1 MDVINVISLILTIM
15 VIAMFGYQ
23 FFYILVSL
31 IDEIKTRIQKNNQY
45 KDILNGVAKAE
56 DFIEKDGEP
65 HRFGFVI
72 AARNGKCYRQ
82 LNRKY
87 QTAELSFRY
96 DRCFRCC

>member
-56 DFIEKDGEP
+56 DFIERRRAP
-65 HRFGFVI
+65 QIWFC
-72 AARNGKCYRQ
+72 NSCP
-82 LNRKY
+82 
-87 QTAELSFRY
+87 
-96 DRCFRCC
+96 

>member
-45 KDILNGVAKAE
+45 KDILNGVANDE
-56 DFIEKDGEP
+56 DFI
-65 HRFGFVI
+65 
-72 AARNGKCYRQ
+72 
-82 LNRKY
+82 
-87 QTAELSFRY
+87 
-96 DRCFRCC
+96 